1 MADNNRL
8 HNKLALA
15 SCASMLEVLLNFCTY
30 HLQPRNSSF
39 KRFPS
44 SSGANCQK
52 MMIKQLSGL
61 QHTNCGVSKPVN
73 PSGCCV
79 FMQSFSN
86 NWMVCNTGCVKPN
99 KTDSFVCYISPRAL
113 PVPSLWQQSLTKKL
127 WNTRTEKPCFCFRPL
142 VTLDNIQGQLHLGTG
157 YLPFF
162 QMDILPS

>member
-52 MMIKQLSGL
+52 DDD
-61 QHTNCGVSKPVN
+61 
-73 PSGCCV
+73 
-79 FMQSFSN
+79 
-86 NWMVCNTGCVKPN
+86 
-99 KTDSFVCYISPRAL
+99 KTTERFAAH
-113 PVPSLWQQSLTKKL
+113 KL
-127 WNTRTEKPCFCFRPL
+127 WGIKTSKSIWMLCIYA
-142 VTLDNIQGQLHLGTG
+142 VV
-157 YLPFF
+157 
-162 QMDILPS
+162 